1 MLKKYCILDSEKKYI
16 ESKDTI
22 TEEEKI
28 QGNFI
33 FEIPPNINDKI
44 VAFWENDSWKTRRK
58 KLTDNIDQKLYNEL
72 STLQYDNILKG
83 VISKYTFS
91 TQKKGRKLTHK
102 EIKNFLEIEL
112 NKYKKA
118 VIELSYNKEKIPKI
132 YKNYITELEETIDK
146 IKKASKNKNNTLTKF
161 RYESNDIE
169 IDLNQFLDNKLEADL
184 ALEEQYKLT

>member
-1 MLKKYCILDSEKKYI
+1 LEFSILF
-16 ESKDTI
+16 
-22 TEEEKI
+22 
-28 QGNFI
+28 FI
-33 FEIPPNINDKI
+33 K
-44 VAFWENDSWKTRRK
+44 
-58 KLTDNIDQKLYNEL
+58 
-72 STLQYDNILKG
+72 
-83 VISKYTFS
+83 FS
-91 TQKKGRKLTHK
+91 DFFL

-169 IDLNQFLDNKLEADL
+169 IDLNQFLCH
-184 ALEEQYKLT
+184 